1 MPKVTYF
8 WDLWPYP
15 RYTYLGYY
23 TGMRNTPTTHEL
35 PVEEIDPLSAME
47 VALQIL
53 AYADE
58 YRELEPLSFTLTM
71 SRDGICG
78 VTVTLI

>member
-1 MPKVTYF
+1 
-8 WDLWPYP
+8 
-15 RYTYLGYY
+15 
-23 TGMRNTPTTHEL
+23 MRNPPTTHEL

-58 YRELEPLSFTLTM
+58 YRELEPVNFTLTL
-71 SRDGICG
+71 SRDGIWG
-78 VTVTLI
+78 VTVTLV